1 MRTDAVRV
9 GGLFG
14 FAALVVSGAAVAF
27 ERASADVMTAAPA
40 EYTTWVVTNHAA
52 LLTQSLL
59 FVTSSGLLLLLFGG
73 VRALLDDAPALART
87 VLAAGAVWVAM
98 SLTAQT
104 IQVAMARAARDGVAP
119 GVVATLGDLMTV
131 LLLVANLPLA
141 IVLAAVALAGLRE
154 PALREPGLPEPGLPE
169 PGLNARRVPTWL
181 GWVSA
186 AAALLHL
193 VPLLSIA
200 VADGP
205 MSPDGLVGFLPYP
218 AFVVWLVAVSVV
230 MVRAPARDRARV
242 AASHAA

>member
-1 MRTDAVRV
+1 MRTDAVRA

-14 FAALVVSGAAVAF
+14 LAALVVSGAAVAF
-27 ERASADVMTAAPA
+27 ERASADVMSAAPA
-40 EYTTWVVTNHAA
+40 EYTTWVVTNHSA

-73 VRALLDDAPALART
+73 VRALLDDAPALARMAF
-87 VLAAGAVWVAM
+87 AAGAVWVAL
-98 SLTAQT
+98 SLSGQAL
-104 IQVAMARAARDGVAP
+104 QVAMVRAALDGVAP

-131 LLLVANLPLA
+131 LLLVANLPLV
-141 IVLAAVALAGLRE
+141 ILLAAVALTGLRE
-154 PALREPGLPEPGLPE
+154 TGPDE
-169 PGLNARRVPTWL
+169 RRVPAWL

-193 VPLLSIA
+193 VPLLSLPFT
-200 VADGP
+200 DGP
-205 MSPDGLVGFLPYP
+205 MSPDGVVGYLPYP

>member
-14 FAALVVSGAAVAF
+14 FAALVVSGAAVVF
-27 ERASADVMTAAPA
+27 ERSSADVMTAAPV

-73 VRALLDDAPALART
+73 VRALLDDSPALART

-104 IQVAMARAARDGVAP
+104 IQVAMARAASDGVAP

-131 LLLVANLPLA
+131 LLLVANLPLV

-154 PALREPGLPEPGLPE
+154 PGPNE
-169 PGLNARRVPTWL
+169 RRVPTWL

-186 AAALLHL
+186 VAALLHL
-193 VPLLSIA
+193 VPLVSIA

-205 MSPDGLVGFLPYP
+205 MSPDGLVGYLPYP

-230 MVRAPARDRARV
+230 MVRAPARYRARV

>member
-1 MRTDAVRV
+1 MRTDAVRG

-73 VRALLDDAPALART
+73 VRALLDDAPTLART

-104 IQVAMARAARDGVAP
+104 IQVALVRAASDGVEP
-119 GVVATLGDLMTV
+119 GVVSTLGDLMTV
-131 LLLVANLPLA
+131 LLLVANLPLV

-154 PALREPGLPEPGLPE
+154 PGRHEPGLPQ
-169 PGLNARRVPTWL
+169 PGLNERSVPTWL